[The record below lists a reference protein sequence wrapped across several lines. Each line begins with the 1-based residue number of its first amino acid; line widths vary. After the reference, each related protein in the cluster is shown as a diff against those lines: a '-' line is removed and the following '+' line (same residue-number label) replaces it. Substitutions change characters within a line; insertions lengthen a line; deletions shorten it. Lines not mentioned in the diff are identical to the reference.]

1 MARKFGKTYEIG
13 KNFWNYSYI
22 FNGVAGIGKTTMAH
36 ELGEAASGSNEGTF
50 IITCGREPDP
60 SHIIGKYGTAF
71 GDIAPTFKEFKEIIT
86 ELCENKAEYPNT
98 KFICW
103 DSLDEIFRIAETYVV
118 AEYNKSLKEEFN
130 STPPSSQK
138 KPPKYAKSISQS
150 YGGFQKGESRVADVI
165 INEYG
170 RLLDAGYKLILLG
183 HTKVKNK
190 TDLLTG
196 VTYEQI
202 GCNLDNKY
210 YNALKDKVNLVCTA
224 YFDHEIEDVTEET
237 NAFTKK
243 KQKKGVAT
251 GEKRMAIFLD
261 DNMAVDTKTHFANI
275 APKIEFNSQ
284 EFIKAVQDAIEDKI
298 NGGNTPVVSK
308 PTKTTSPKPEPQ
320 EEELDDEELDTE
332 EAIDEA
338 DINEVDE
345 TEETIEDDEVET
357 SEFDKDL
364 IKAEFKKA
372 TREVKEQIKAILAA
386 HGNGKVDGCDD
397 EGLAEI
403 CEILNV

>member
-60 SHIIGKYGTAF
+60 SHIVGKYGTAF
-71 GDIAPTFKEFKEIIT
+71 GDKATSFKEFKEMVA
-86 ELCENKAEYPNT
+86 ELCENKAEYPDT
-98 KFICW
+98 KFVCW

-118 AEYNKSLKEEFN
+118 AEYNKTLKDEFN
-130 STPPSSQK
+130 ATPPSAQK
-138 KPPKYAKSISQS
+138 KPPKYAKSIAQS
-150 YGGFQKGESRVADVI
+150 YGGFQKGESRVVDII

-170 RLLDAGYKLILLG
+170 KLIDAGYKMILLG

-224 YFDHEIEDVTEET
+224 YFDHEIEDVKEET

-243 KQKKGVAT
+243 KQKKGTAT
-251 GEKRMAIFLD
+251 NETRMAIFLD

-275 APKIEFNSQ
+275 TPKIEFNSQ
-284 EFIKAVQDAIEDKI
+284 SFIEAVQNAINEKI
-298 NGGNTPVVSK
+298 NSGYTPVVSK
-308 PTKTTSPKPEPQ
+308 PTKTASPKPEPQ
-320 EEELDDEELDTE
+320 EEEPEDEELDIE
-332 EAIDEA
+332 DDESIDE
-338 DINEVDE
+338 VDDV
-345 TEETIEDDEVET
+345 EETIEDDEDVET
-357 SEFDKDL
+357 SDFDRDL
-364 IKAEFKKA
+364 IKAEFKKS
-372 TREVKEQIKAILAA
+372 TREVKDQIKAILAA
-386 HGNGKVDGCDD
+386 HGDGKVDGCDD
-397 EGLAEI
+397 EGLAEV
-403 CEILNV
+403 CDILGI

>member
-60 SHIIGKYGTAF
+60 SHIVGKYGTAF
-71 GDIAPTFKEFKEIIT
+71 GDKATSFKEFKEMVA
-86 ELCENKAEYPNT
+86 ELCENKAEYPDT
-98 KFICW
+98 KFVCW

-118 AEYNKSLKEEFN
+118 AEYNKALKDEFN
-130 STPPSSQK
+130 ATPPSAQK
-138 KPPKYAKSISQS
+138 KPPKYAKSIAQS
-150 YGGFQKGESRVADVI
+150 YGGFQKGESRVVDII

-170 RLLDAGYKLILLG
+170 KLIDAGYKMILLG

-224 YFDHEIEDVTEET
+224 YFDHEIEDVKEET

-243 KQKKGVAT
+243 KQKKGTAT
-251 GEKRMAIFLD
+251 NETRMAIFLD

-275 APKIEFNSQ
+275 TPKIEFNSQ
-284 EFIKAVQDAIEDKI
+284 SFIEAVQNAINEKI
-298 NGGNTPVVSK
+298 NSGSTPVVSK
-308 PTKTTSPKPEPQ
+308 PSKVVSLKPEPQ
-320 EEELDDEELDTE
+320 EEEPEDEEL
-332 EAIDEA
+332 
-338 DINEVDE
+338 NV
-345 TEETIEDDEVET
+345 EDDESIDEVDDVEETVEDDEDVET
-357 SEFDKDL
+357 SEFDRDL
-364 IKAEFKKA
+364 IKAEFKKS
-372 TREVKEQIKAILAA
+372 TREVKDQIKAILAA
-386 HGNGKVDGCDD
+386 HGDGKVDGCDD
-397 EGLAEI
+397 EGLAEV
-403 CEILNV
+403 CDILGI